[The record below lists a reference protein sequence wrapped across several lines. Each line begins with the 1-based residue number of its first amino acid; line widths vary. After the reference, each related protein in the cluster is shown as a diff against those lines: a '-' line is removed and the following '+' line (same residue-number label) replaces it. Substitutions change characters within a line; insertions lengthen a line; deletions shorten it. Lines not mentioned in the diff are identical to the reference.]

1 MKKRKFAACK
11 AFVSEHQL
19 LLLFLAL
26 LLVGVLCGSY
36 LYGETAT
43 ATPIRPIKS
52 TVWSV
57 AYAFGQSMLLPL
69 VLLVLLYLA
78 GLTAFGVPVTLVAPF
93 YFGLGIGMTMGYY
106 YTRGIVG
113 VGLCCLFV
121 LPRGLIVSAGLL
133 MAAAESWR
141 MSLRFGRQLMPGG
154 AMGNMWLPFRM
165 YCLRFL
171 LFLAIVSVAGVLDVA
186 LRAWC
191 AHWL

>member
-1 MKKRKFAACK
+1 MKKRRWAACK
-11 AFVSEHQL
+11 TFLSEHQL

-36 LYGETAT
+36 LYGAT
-43 ATPIRPIKS
+43 ATVSPIQPVKGTFSSIA
-52 TVWSV
+52 T
-57 AYAFGQSMLLPL
+57 AFGESMLLPFG
-69 VLLVLLYLA
+69 LLVLLYLA
-78 GLTAFGVPVTLVAPF
+78 GLTAFGVPVTMAAPF

-113 VGLCCLFV
+113 VGLCCVFV

-133 MAAAESWR
+133 MAAAESLR

-154 AMGNMWLPFRM
+154 TMGNMWLSFRM

-171 LFLAIVSVAGVLDVA
+171 LFVAIMVAAGMVDVT
-186 LRAWC
+186 LRTLC
-191 AHWL
+191 AFWL